1 LKKGSPHKVAKE
13 RRGDGI
19 VDPDRGSKKPL
30 LLSIPQEP
38 ITLPIRVHSRLFAV
52 QILRLFISAFCF
64 LLFRFHHLS
73 KSVGAARPRRPTVV
87 GEVSRKMRD
96 TASETLALPIEEA
109 ASSFSSPITHNSS
122 SAQISVA

>member
-1 LKKGSPHKVAKE
+1 VD
-13 RRGDGI
+13 RRSRFFFLFPKNQSLFPF
-19 VDPDRGSKKPL
+19 VS
-30 LLSIPQEP
+30 
-38 ITLPIRVHSRLFAV
+38 IRVYSRFKFFDSSFL
-52 QILRLFISAFCF
+52 LSAFCF